1 METIIGNPLEA
12 QNIIQSGLSY
22 LITKTLASHE
32 SERHYPCADPDKMD
46 DKIKATGERV
56 KTLRRLREEFEN
68 EMAKPI

>member
-1 METIIGNPLEA
+1 MKELTQEITNGI
-12 QNIIQSGLSY
+12 ST
-22 LITKTLASHE
+22 LITATLQSHE
-32 SERHYPCADPDKMD
+32 NERHFPGFDPDKMD